1 MSAGQAAVADDR
13 VAVHLHQPGGGADAV
28 ALGQVLQHRQGLLLG
43 QLRSEQGRPLALGEP
58 RLAQVGCGKYSW
70 HQPRGLAKMGKA
82 LFHGVLAMQATPKL
96 SRDEFI
102 TRMREKMEATLGQVA
117 DAINQAAPGQIIAGS
132 EERVRDLFADLR
144 QHAYQTGVQMRLDA
158 AEAAFPPSEG
168 PEHGPEETQ

>member
-1 MSAGQAAVADDR
+1 
-13 VAVHLHQPGGGADAV
+13 
-28 ALGQVLQHRQGLLLG
+28 
-43 QLRSEQGRPLALGEP
+43 
-58 RLAQVGCGKYSW
+58 
-70 HQPRGLAKMGKA
+70 
-82 LFHGVLAMQATPKL
+82 MQATPKL

-117 DAINQAAPGQIIAGS
+117 DAINEATPGQIIAGS
-132 EERVRDLFADLR
+132 EERVRDVFADLR